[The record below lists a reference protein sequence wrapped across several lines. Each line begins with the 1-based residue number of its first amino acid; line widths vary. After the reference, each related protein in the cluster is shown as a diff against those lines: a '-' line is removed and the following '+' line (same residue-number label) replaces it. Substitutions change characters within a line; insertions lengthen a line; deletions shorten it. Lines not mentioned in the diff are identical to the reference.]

1 MGLTPQLKTIE
12 FHINRQS
19 IMFPCIYRV
28 INQVVHFEISQKIS
42 FKSNILFAIPYLLSH
57 TL

>member
-1 MGLTPQLKTIE
+1 
-12 FHINRQS
+12 
-19 IMFPCIYRV
+19 MFPCIYKV
-28 INQVVHFEISQKIS
+28 INQVGHFEISQKIS